1 MRLVVSHLPCHLF
14 DLPAR
19 PSAPGSLASCLFPCF
34 SVLLPLPPPTPQLL
48 ARCHAQLY
56 HPPIMTTTTNNP
68 LSHAQATQFFQAPE
82 AIRQR
87 QYEALRAYF
96 LDGSAPP
103 AQVRGQG

>member
-19 PSAPGSLASCLFPCF
+19 PSAPASRASLLFRCF
-34 SVLLPLPPPTPQLL
+34 SSLSPLPPPPPQLL
-48 ARCHAQLY
+48 PRCRPPLS

-96 LDGSAPP
+96 LDGLSA
-103 AQVRGQG
+103 AAAADR